1 MISRNFKNVLVVS
14 LGFLSLFTAY
24 GGLQSLQSSLNAEE
38 GMGVASL
45 SVIYASIIISSMFLP
60 PLMIKNLGCK
70 WTIVAGMACYVS
82 YSFGNLYPGWYTLI
96 PTSVILGLGGSP
108 LWSAK
113 CTYLTISG
121 NVQAAKEGK
130 KGPDIINQY
139 FGIFFF
145 IFQSSAVWGN
155 LMSSLI
161 FGQDTNITIISDEQL
176 QTCGASDCGLVITSN
191 STTSRPAQELVWTL
205 VGCYIGVGVL
215 AMLIVAIF
223 LDNIDQDQTS
233 RFRGNREPFCHTFL
247 ATFRLLKDWR
257 LLILIPLT
265 MYSGFEQSFLSGEY
279 TKNYVTCALGIH
291 YVGFVM
297 MCFGASNSLCSF
309 LFGRLARYTGRA
321 LLFLLAAVANFSC
334 IIALLFW
341 RPHPDELGIFFVF
354 PALWGM
360 ADAVWQTQTNALY
373 GILFP
378 ADKEAA
384 FANYRM
390 WESLGFVIAFAY
402 STFLC
407 LEYKLYILLT
417 VLLLT
422 AVTYPVVEYYE
433 YKNPTKAV
441 EEEYYKEGIAMD
453 DNKSSLRLAPSFV
466 LIGRVQSPMFGRG
479 RRKEGGPPP
488 PPTLIPASRSCE
500 APIPLKRLS
509 SPVAAG
515 YSAKR
520 SLWFGEMSSGGSV
533 TPLDPLGC

>member
-14 LGFLSLFTAY
+14 IGFLSLFTAY
-24 GGLQSLQSSLNAEE
+24 GGLQSLQSSLNAEQ

-45 SVIYASIIISSMFLP
+45 SVIYASIILSSMFLP
-60 PLMIKNLGCK
+60 PIMIKNLGCK

-121 NVQAAKEGK
+121 NVQASKDNK
-130 KGPDIINQY
+130 KGSDVINHY

-161 FGQDTNITIISDEQL
+161 FGQDTSISDIPEEVL
-176 QTCGASDCGLVITSN
+176 ETCGASDCGLTIEVN
-191 STTSRPAQELVWTL
+191 STSSKPAQKLVWTL

-223 LDNIDQDQTS
+223 LDNIDHQQTS
-233 RFRGNREPFCHTFL
+233 QFRDNREPFCHTFL

-257 LLILIPLT
+257 LLTLIPLT

-291 YVGFVM
+291 FVGFVM
-297 MCFGASNSLCSF
+297 MCFGATNSLSSF
-309 LFGRLARYTGRA
+309 LFGRIARYTGRA
-321 LLFLLAAVANFSC
+321 TLFFFAAAINFAC

-341 RPHPDELGIFFVF
+341 RPHPEQLPVFFVF

-360 ADAVWQTQTNALY
+360 ADAIWQTQTNALY
-373 GILFP
+373 GVLFP
-378 ADKEAA
+378 RDKEAA

-402 STFLC
+402 STFMC
-407 LEYKLYILLT
+407 LEYKLYI
-417 VLLLT
+417 VL
-422 AVTYPVVEYYE
+422 AVLVLSMITYPVVEYYE
-433 YKNPTKAV
+433 HKNPTKPIEQATYENHKKT
-441 EEEYYKEGIAMD
+441 EESDIVSQTWM
-453 DNKSSLRLAPSFV
+453 
-466 LIGRVQSPMFGRG
+466 
-479 RRKEGGPPP
+479 
-488 PPTLIPASRSCE
+488 
-500 APIPLKRLS
+500 
-509 SPVAAG
+509 
-515 YSAKR
+515 
-520 SLWFGEMSSGGSV
+520 
-533 TPLDPLGC
+533 

>member
-14 LGFLSLFTAY
+14 VGFLSLFTAY
-24 GGLQSLQSSLNAEE
+24 GGLQSLQSSLNAEQ

-45 SVIYASIIISSMFLP
+45 SVIYASIIVSSMFLP
-60 PLMIKNLGCK
+60 PIMIKNLGCK
-70 WTIVAGMACYVS
+70 WTIVVGMACYVS

-121 NVQAAKEGK
+121 NVQAAKDGNR
-130 KGPDIINQY
+130 GSDVINQY

-161 FGQDTNITIISDEQL
+161 FGQDTDIAFIPEEQL
-176 QTCGASDCGLVITSN
+176 QSCGAADCGLNISIN
-191 STTSRPAQELVWTL
+191 STTTRPAQKLVWTL

-215 AMLIVAIF
+215 AMLIVAVF
-223 LDNIDQDQTS
+223 LDNIDREQSSQ
-233 RFRGNREPFCHTFL
+233 FRGNREPFCHTFM

-257 LLILIPLT
+257 LVTLIPLT

-291 YVGFVM
+291 FVGYVM
-297 MCFGASNSLCSF
+297 MCFGATNSLCSF

-321 LLFLLAAVANFSC
+321 ALFFFAALTNFAS
-334 IIALLFW
+334 IIALLYW
-341 RPHPDELGIFFVF
+341 RPHPDQLPVFFVF

-360 ADAVWQTQTNALY
+360 ADAIWQTQTNALY
-373 GILFP
+373 GVLFP
-378 ADKEAA
+378 RDKEAA

-407 LEYKLYILLT
+407 LEYKLYILLA
-417 VLLLT
+417 VLVLT
-422 AVTYPVVEYYE
+422 LITYPIVEYHE
-433 YKNPTKAV
+433 HKNPTPPI
-441 EEEYYKEGIAMD
+441 EEGTYQTPSETAQAYESKIIYQTAM
-453 DNKSSLRLAPSFV
+453 
-466 LIGRVQSPMFGRG
+466 
-479 RRKEGGPPP
+479 
-488 PPTLIPASRSCE
+488 
-500 APIPLKRLS
+500 
-509 SPVAAG
+509 
-515 YSAKR
+515 
-520 SLWFGEMSSGGSV
+520 
-533 TPLDPLGC
+533 

>member
-14 LGFLSLFTAY
+14 IGFLSLFTAY
-24 GGLQSLQSSLNAEE
+24 GGLQSLQSSLNAEQ

-60 PLMIKNLGCK
+60 PIMIKNLGCK

-121 NVQAAKEGK
+121 NVQASKENK
-130 KGPDIINQY
+130 KGSDVINHY

-161 FGQDTNITIISDEQL
+161 FGQDTNIAEIPEEIL
-176 QTCGASDCGLVITSN
+176 QTCGAFDCGLNVSAGN
-191 STTSRPAQELVWTL
+191 STTNKPAQKLVWTL

-215 AMLIVAIF
+215 AMLIVGIF
-223 LDNIDQDQTS
+223 LDNIDQEQTS
-233 RFRGNREPFCHTFL
+233 QFRENREPFWHTFL

-257 LLILIPLT
+257 LLTLIPLT

-291 YVGFVM
+291 FVGFVM

-309 LFGRLARYTGRA
+309 LFGRIARYTGRA
-321 LLFLLAAVANFSC
+321 TLFFFAAAANFSC

-341 RPHPDELGIFFVF
+341 RPHPDQLPVFFVF

-360 ADAVWQTQTNALY
+360 ADAIWQTQTNALY
-373 GILFP
+373 GVLFP
-378 ADKEAA
+378 RDKEAA

-407 LEYKLYILLT
+407 LEYKLYILLA
-417 VLLLT
+417 VLVLT
-422 AVTYPVVEYYE
+422 MITYPIVEFYE
-433 YKNPTKAV
+433 HKHPTKPIEQAAY
-441 EEEYYKEGIAMD
+441 ESHKKTKEANIITQTW
-453 DNKSSLRLAPSFV
+453 L
-466 LIGRVQSPMFGRG
+466 
-479 RRKEGGPPP
+479 
-488 PPTLIPASRSCE
+488 
-500 APIPLKRLS
+500 
-509 SPVAAG
+509 
-515 YSAKR
+515 
-520 SLWFGEMSSGGSV
+520 
-533 TPLDPLGC
+533 

>member
-1 MISRNFKNVLVVS
+1 MTSGIGSRTPATRLRKWMVGSHPVNYSDAAMISRNFKNVLVVS

-96 PTSVILGLGGSP
+96 PTSVVLGLGGSP

-121 NVQAAKEGK
+121 NAQAAKEGK
-130 KGPDIINQY
+130 KGPDVINQY
-139 FGIFFF
+139 FGVFFF

-161 FGQDTNITIISDEQL
+161 FGQDTNIIDVTDEQL
-176 QTCGASDCGLVITSN
+176 QFCGAADCGLNISSN
-191 STTSRPAQELVWTL
+191 ATAGRPAQKLVWTL

-215 AMLIVAIF
+215 AMLIVAVF
-223 LDNIDQDQTS
+223 LDDIDRERTS

-257 LLILIPLT
+257 LLTLIPLT

-321 LLFLLAAVANFSC
+321 ALFFLAAVANLSC
-334 IIALLFW
+334 IVALLYW
-341 RPHPDELGIFFVF
+341 RPHPQELGVFFVF

-360 ADAVWQTQTNALY
+360 ADAIWQTQTNALY

-378 ADKEAA
+378 DEKEAA

-407 LEYKLYILLT
+407 LEYKLYILLA

-422 AVTYPVVEYYE
+422 AVTYPIVEYHE
-433 YKNPTKAV
+433 YKNPTAAKDDEHSKGVVAV
-441 EEEYYKEGIAMD
+441 D
-453 DNKSSLRLAPSFV
+453 DSSVYCQTKL
-466 LIGRVQSPMFGRG
+466 
-479 RRKEGGPPP
+479 
-488 PPTLIPASRSCE
+488 
-500 APIPLKRLS
+500 
-509 SPVAAG
+509 
-515 YSAKR
+515 
-520 SLWFGEMSSGGSV
+520 
-533 TPLDPLGC
+533 

>member
-14 LGFLSLFTAY
+14 LGFLFLFTAY
-24 GGLQSLQSSLNAEE
+24 GGLQSLQSSLNAED

-60 PLMIKNLGCK
+60 PIMIKNLGCK
-70 WTIVAGMACYVS
+70 WTIVTGMACYIS

-121 NVQAAKEGK
+121 NIQAAKDGK
-130 KGPDIINQY
+130 KGSDIINQY

-161 FGQDTNITIISDEQL
+161 FGQDTGVADIPEEQL
-176 QTCGASDCGLVITSN
+176 QLCGAAECGLNVTTN
-191 STTSRPAQELVWTL
+191 STTTRPAQRLVWTL
-205 VGCYIGVGVL
+205 VGCYIGVGLV
-215 AMLIVAIF
+215 AMLIVAVF
-223 LDNIDQDQTS
+223 LDNIDQEQTS
-233 RFRGNREPFCHTFL
+233 QFRGNREPFCQTFL

-257 LLILIPLT
+257 LVTLIPLT

-297 MCFGASNSLCSF
+297 MCFGAANSLCSF

-321 LLFLLAAVANFSC
+321 ALFFTAALANFCC

-341 RPHPDELGIFFVF
+341 RPHPDQLAVFFVF

-360 ADAVWQTQTNALY
+360 ADAIWQTQTNALY

-378 ADKEAA
+378 RDKEAA

-407 LEYKLYILLT
+407 LEYKLYILLAVLVLT
-417 VLLLT
+417 VI
-422 AVTYPVVEYYE
+422 TYPVVEYYE
-433 YKNPTKAV
+433 YKNPTEPI
-441 EEEYYKEGIAMD
+441 EEGTYKSQKETIQTD
-453 DNKSSLRLAPSFV
+453 ENK
-466 LIGRVQSPMFGRG
+466 IICQTQM
-479 RRKEGGPPP
+479 
-488 PPTLIPASRSCE
+488 
-500 APIPLKRLS
+500 
-509 SPVAAG
+509 
-515 YSAKR
+515 
-520 SLWFGEMSSGGSV
+520 
-533 TPLDPLGC
+533 

>member
-14 LGFLSLFTAY
+14 VGFLSLFTAY
-24 GGLQSLQSSLNAEE
+24 GGLQSLQSSLNAEQ
-38 GMGVASL
+38 GMGVVSL
-45 SVIYASIIISSMFLP
+45 SVIYASIILSSMFLP
-60 PLMIKNLGCK
+60 PIMIKNLGCK
-70 WTIVAGMACYVS
+70 WTIVVGMTCYVS

-121 NVQAAKEGK
+121 NAQAARDGK
-130 KGPDIINQY
+130 KGSDVINQY

-161 FGQDTNITIISDEQL
+161 FQQDTSVALIPEEQL
-176 QTCGASDCGLVITSN
+176 QSCGAADCGLNIRVN
-191 STTSRPAQELVWTL
+191 GTTTRPAQKLVQTL

-215 AMLIVAIF
+215 AMLIVAVF
-223 LDNIDQDQTS
+223 LDNIDREQSSQ
-233 RFRGNREPFCHTFL
+233 FRGNREPFCQTFL

-257 LLILIPLT
+257 LLTLIPLT

-291 YVGFVM
+291 FVGYVM

-321 LLFLLAAVANFSC
+321 VLFFIAALGNFAC
-334 IIALLFW
+334 IIALMFW
-341 RPHPDELGIFFVF
+341 RPHPDDLVVFFVF

-360 ADAVWQTQTNALY
+360 SDAIWQTQTNALY

-378 ADKEAA
+378 RDKEAA

-402 STFLC
+402 STFIC
-407 LEYKLYILLT
+407 LEYKLYILMA

-422 AVTYPVVEYYE
+422 VITYPIVEYHE
-433 YKNPTKAV
+433 HKHPTLPV
-441 EEEYYKEGIAMD
+441 EEGSYLTNTKETIQKDERTIVCQTAM
-453 DNKSSLRLAPSFV
+453 
-466 LIGRVQSPMFGRG
+466 
-479 RRKEGGPPP
+479 
-488 PPTLIPASRSCE
+488 
-500 APIPLKRLS
+500 
-509 SPVAAG
+509 
-515 YSAKR
+515 
-520 SLWFGEMSSGGSV
+520 
-533 TPLDPLGC
+533 

>member
-1 MISRNFKNVLVVS
+1 MFSRNLKNVLVVS

-45 SVIYASIIISSMFLP
+45 SVIYASIILSSMFLP

-121 NVQAAKEGK
+121 NAQAAKEGK
-130 KGPDIINQY
+130 KGPDVINQY
-139 FGIFFF
+139 FGLFFF

-161 FGQDTNITIISDEQL
+161 FGQDTNMIDVTDEQL
-176 QTCGASDCGLVITSN
+176 QFCGAADCGLNVTSN
-191 STTSRPAQELVWTL
+191 STAGRPAQKLVWTL

-215 AMLIVAIF
+215 AMLIVAVF
-223 LDNIDQDQTS
+223 LDNIDAERTV
-233 RFRGNREPFCHTFL
+233 RFRDNREPFRHTLL

-257 LLILIPLT
+257 LLTLIPLT

-321 LLFLLAAVANFSC
+321 ALFFLAAVANLSC
-334 IIALLFW
+334 IIALLYW
-341 RPHPDELGIFFVF
+341 RPHPHELGVFFVF

-360 ADAVWQTQTNALY
+360 ADAIWQTQTNALY

-378 ADKEAA
+378 NEKEAA

-407 LEYKLYILLT
+407 LEYKLYILLAA
-417 VLLLT
+417 LLLT
-422 AVTYPVVEYYE
+422 AVTYPVVEYHE
-433 YKNPTKAV
+433 YKNPTIAKDDGH
-441 EEEYYKEGIAMD
+441 YKEAVAVD
-453 DNKSSLRLAPSFV
+453 DSNVYCQTKL
-466 LIGRVQSPMFGRG
+466 
-479 RRKEGGPPP
+479 
-488 PPTLIPASRSCE
+488 
-500 APIPLKRLS
+500 
-509 SPVAAG
+509 
-515 YSAKR
+515 
-520 SLWFGEMSSGGSV
+520 
-533 TPLDPLGC
+533 

>member
-14 LGFLSLFTAY
+14 VGFLFLFTAY
-24 GGLQSLQSSLNAEE
+24 GGLQSLQSSLNAKD

-45 SVIYASIIISSMFLP
+45 SVVYASIIVSSMFLP
-60 PLMIKNLGCK
+60 PIMIKNLGCK
-70 WTIVAGMACYVS
+70 WTIVAGMVCYVS

-121 NVQAAKEGK
+121 NSQAAKDGGR
-130 KGPDIINQY
+130 GPDVINQY

-161 FGQDTNITIISDEQL
+161 FGQDLDIANIPEEQL
-176 QTCGASDCGLVITSN
+176 IYCGAADCGLNVSSSN
-191 STTSRPAQELVWTL
+191 STTTTRPAQELVWKL
-205 VGCYIGVGVL
+205 VGSYIGVGVV
-215 AMLIVAIF
+215 AILIVSVF
-223 LDNIDQDQTS
+223 LDNIDREQAS
-233 RFRGNREPFCHTFL
+233 EFRGNHEPFGRTFL
-247 ATFRLLKDWR
+247 ATFRLLRDWR
-257 LLILIPLT
+257 LVTLIPLT

-297 MCFGASNSLCSF
+297 MCFGATNSVCSF
-309 LFGRLARYTGRA
+309 IFGRLARYTGRA
-321 LLFLLAAVANFSC
+321 ALFSLAALTNFCC
-334 IIALLFW
+334 IIGLLMW
-341 RPHPDELGIFFVF
+341 RPHQDELAVFFVF

-360 ADAVWQTQTNALY
+360 SDAVWQTQTNALY
-373 GILFP
+373 GVLFS

-407 LEYKLYILLT
+407 LEYKLYILLA

-422 AVTYPVVEYYE
+422 VVTYPIVEYHE
-433 YKNPTKAV
+433 HKKPTPEA
-441 EEEYYKEGIAMD
+441 KEAFLTHVD
-453 DNKSSLRLAPSFV
+453 TVQTEDNF
-466 LIGRVQSPMFGRG
+466 IICQS
-479 RRKEGGPPP
+479 K
-488 PPTLIPASRSCE
+488 
-500 APIPLKRLS
+500 
-509 SPVAAG
+509 V
-515 YSAKR
+515 
-520 SLWFGEMSSGGSV
+520 
-533 TPLDPLGC
+533 

>member
-14 LGFLSLFTAY
+14 IGFLSLFTAY
-24 GGLQSLQSSLNAEE
+24 GGLQSLQSSLNAEQ

-60 PLMIKNLGCK
+60 PIMIKNLGCK

-82 YSFGNLYPGWYTLI
+82 YSFGNLYPGWYTLM

-121 NVQAAKEGK
+121 NLRAAKENK
-130 KGPDIINQY
+130 KGSDIINHY

-161 FGQDTNITIISDEQL
+161 FGQDTTISDIPEEIL
-176 QTCGASDCGLVITSN
+176 ETCGAADCGLTIAVN
-191 STTSRPAQELVWTL
+191 STSKRPEQKLVWTL

-223 LDNIDQDQTS
+223 LDNIDKQQAS
-233 RFRGNREPFCHTFL
+233 EFREKKEPLCKTFL

-257 LLILIPLT
+257 LLTLIPLT

-297 MCFGASNSLCSF
+297 MCFGAANSLCSF
-309 LFGRLARYTGRA
+309 LFGRIARYIGRA
-321 LLFLLAAVANFSC
+321 TLFFFAAAANLSC
-334 IIALLFW
+334 IIALLLW
-341 RPHPDELGIFFVF
+341 RPHPDQLPVFFVF

-360 ADAVWQTQTNALY
+360 ADAIWQTQTNALY
-373 GILFP
+373 GVLFP
-378 ADKEAA
+378 RDKEAA

-407 LEYKLYILLT
+407 LEYKLYI
-417 VLLLT
+417 VL
-422 AVTYPVVEYYE
+422 AVLIVSMITYPIVEYNE
-433 YKNPTKAV
+433 YRNPTQPIEQITSENHKKPA
-441 EEEYYKEGIAMD
+441 ED
-453 DNKSSLRLAPSFV
+453 D
-466 LIGRVQSPMFGRG
+466 IIIIQTGM
-479 RRKEGGPPP
+479 
-488 PPTLIPASRSCE
+488 
-500 APIPLKRLS
+500 
-509 SPVAAG
+509 
-515 YSAKR
+515 
-520 SLWFGEMSSGGSV
+520 
-533 TPLDPLGC
+533 

>member
-1 MISRNFKNVLVVS
+1 MISRNFKNILVVS
-14 LGFLSLFTAY
+14 VGFLSLFTAY

-60 PLMIKNLGCK
+60 PIMIKNLGCK
-70 WTIVAGMACYVS
+70 WTICVGMACYVS

-121 NVQAAKEGK
+121 NIQAAKEGK
-130 KGPDIINQY
+130 KGSDVINQY

-161 FGQDTNITIISDEQL
+161 FGQDANIADIPEEQL
-176 QTCGASDCGLVITSN
+176 ATCGAADCGLNISSN
-191 STTSRPAQELVWTL
+191 STTLKPAQKLVWTL

-215 AMLIVAIF
+215 AILIIAIF
-223 LDNIDQDQTS
+223 LDNIDQEQS
-233 RFRGNREPFCHTFL
+233 SEFRENREPFCQTFL

-257 LLILIPLT
+257 LITLIPLT

-279 TKNYVTCALGIH
+279 TKNYVSCALGIH
-291 YVGFVM
+291 YVGYVM
-297 MCFGASNSLCSF
+297 MCFGAANSLCSI

-321 LLFLLAAVANFSC
+321 ALFALAAVANFSC
-334 IIALLFW
+334 VLGLLFW
-341 RPHPDELGIFFVF
+341 RPHPDQTPIFFVF

-360 ADAVWQTQTNALY
+360 ADAIWQTQTNALY
-373 GILFP
+373 GVLFP
-378 ADKEAA
+378 REKEAA

-402 STFLC
+402 STFIC
-407 LEYKLYILLT
+407 LEYKLYILLA
-417 VLLLT
+417 VLFLT
-422 AVTYPVVEYYE
+422 AVTYPIVEFNE
-433 YKNPTKAV
+433 HRNPTQPIEK
-441 EEEYYKEGIAMD
+441 G
-453 DNKSSLRLAPSFV
+453 DNTNSK
-466 LIGRVQSPMFGRG
+466 
-479 RRKEGGPPP
+479 
-488 PPTLIPASRSCE
+488 
-500 APIPLKRLS
+500 
-509 SPVAAG
+509 
-515 YSAKR
+515 
-520 SLWFGEMSSGGSV
+520 GSV
-533 TPLDPLGC
+533 HTGPEVQGKILSETEL